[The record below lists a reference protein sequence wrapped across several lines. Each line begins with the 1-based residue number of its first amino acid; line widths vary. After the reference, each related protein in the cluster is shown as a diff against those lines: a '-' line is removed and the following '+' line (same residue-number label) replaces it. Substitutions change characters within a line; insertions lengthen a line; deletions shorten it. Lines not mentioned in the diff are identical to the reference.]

1 MMDMLLQYKSV
12 KQDASSGY
20 LAINNYSDHIVF
32 TIKFLLWL
40 RTSKR
45 DTII

>member
-1 MMDMLLQYKSV
+1 MVDILFQHKSV

-20 LAINNYSDHIVF
+20 SAINNYSDDIVF

>member
-1 MMDMLLQYKSV
+1 MVDILFQHKSV

-20 LAINNYSDHIVF
+20 SAINNYSDHIVF
-32 TIKFLLWL
+32 TIKFHLWL
-40 RTSKR
+40 RTNKR